1 VEVDPELGTC
11 MVYVPPTS
19 PLAGAATDG
28 GDVGANVL
36 FRYVDRVLTDVPLW
50 TREGRFPCFGVA
62 EGVNDDPTT
71 SCAGIHERLSVG
83 TADCPLPASVAW
95 P

>member
-1 VEVDPELGTC
+1 
-11 MVYVPPTS
+11 
-19 PLAGAATDG
+19 
-28 GDVGANVL
+28 
-36 FRYVDRVLTDVPLW
+36 VLTDVPLW